1 MVIRPFLPLAL
12 FLCLTAVVP
21 SHADGLAMH
30 GTPKLAP
37 EFSSF
42 PYADKRA
49 LQGGKMVQAQYGNF
63 DSLNPFS
70 VRGNVARNLR
80 ERVSKAF
87 SSAIMTKPSPS
98 IPCLPK
104 KCSRPTIAV
113 S

>member
-1 MVIRPFLPLAL
+1 
-12 FLCLTAVVP
+12 
-21 SHADGLAMH
+21 MH
-30 GTPKLAP
+30 GAP
-37 EFSSF
+37 NWPGFSSF

-80 ERVSKAF
+80 ERVFESLLERNYDEAF
-87 SSAIMTKPSPS
+87 AS